1 MPGRAWLE
9 MRAERVDDQHSRYR
23 QRAVFLP
30 RGLAGHAYW
39 ASVLPFHGVVF
50 SGMARNIAR
59 GATASVVAKPQSG
72 VDDRPAYR
80 TLPE

>member
-9 MRAERVDDQHSRYR
+9 MRVTQDAQGRTRYE

-39 ASVLPFHGVVF
+39 WSVAPFHGVVF
-50 SGMARNIAR
+50 GRMLRNVSA
-59 GATASVVAKPQSG
+59 AAVAAA
-72 VDDRPAYR
+72 VAAA
-80 TLPE
+80 